1 MPARGRHPRNQL
13 TDLAV
18 RQARPGRHA
27 DGQGLY
33 LFVRPNGARSWVQR
47 LVICGRR
54 RDLGLGGYPLVTL
67 AQARALALE
76 NRKRARAG
84 GDPTA
89 VRARRTAPVV
99 REIVEAVI
107 KARSGNW
114 STRGTK
120 RKWCHVFE
128 TLVFPRIGD
137 KPVNL
142 VSLDD
147 LREIVAPHW
156 KGRGSTGYMLRQH
169 LDCVMKW
176 AVAHKYRPDNP
187 AAELSVLLPKVKAVV
202 HHHPSLPYPKGPA
215 AMAAVGASEADPAV
229 KFMLLFLVLC
239 ASRFSEAA
247 RVCWSELD
255 VDGRVWTLPAD
266 RMKSRRRHQV
276 PLSAQA
282 LELLERARALGR
294 SGGLVFQVCNR
305 RGVYRP
311 VAPPAV
317 TRLLRSLDLFDDE
330 GRRVVPHGFRS
341 TFRVWAMEEAQAPF
355 EVCEAAL
362 AHVQSDQTVAAYAR
376 SDLFN
381 VRREL
386 MQRWA
391 DYMVPRKALM

>member
-1 MPARGRHPRNQL
+1 MPARRRHPRNQL

-27 DGQGLY
+27 DGHGLY
-33 LFVRPNGARSWVQR
+33 LFVRPNGTRSWVQR
-47 LVICGRR
+47 LVIGDRR
-54 RDLGLGGYPLVTL
+54 CDLGLGGYPLV
-67 AQARALALE
+67 ALAEARVTAFE
-76 NRKRARAG
+76 NRKLARAG

-89 VRARRTAPVV
+89 VRARPTAPVF

-114 STRGTK
+114 STRGTE
-120 RKWCHVFE
+120 RRWRHVFE

-156 KGRGSTGYMLRQH
+156 KGRGSMGYMLRQH
-169 LDCVMKW
+169 LDCVMQW

-202 HHHPSLPYPKGPA
+202 RHHPSLPYPKGPA
-215 AMAAVGASEADPAV
+215 AMAAVGVSEADPAV

-247 RVCWSELD
+247 GVCWSEVD
-255 VDGRVWTLPAD
+255 VGAQVWTLPAD

-294 SGGLVFQVCNR
+294 PGELVFPVRSR
-305 RGVYRP
+305 RGVFRP
-311 VAPPAV
+311 VAPAAV

-330 GRRVVPHGFRS
+330 GRRVVTHGFRS
-341 TFRVWAMEEAQAPF
+341 TFRVWAMEQAQAPF

-362 AHVQSDQTVAAYAR
+362 AHVQSDRTVAAYAR
-376 SDLFN
+376 SDLFDA
-381 VRREL
+381 RRVL

-391 DYMVPRKALM
+391 DYVLPR